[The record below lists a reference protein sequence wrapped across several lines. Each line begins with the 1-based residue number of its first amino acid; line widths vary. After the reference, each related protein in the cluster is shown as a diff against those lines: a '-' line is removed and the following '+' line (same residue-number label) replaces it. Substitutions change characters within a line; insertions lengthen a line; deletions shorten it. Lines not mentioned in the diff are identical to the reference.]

1 MTRKQKFDRTA
12 VVGCWLLAVVAIEGE
27 VGRVDDREEDCAEL
41 EDKGGWMTDK
51 KSEPSLR
58 KGK

>member
-27 VGRVDDREEDCAEL
+27 VGRVDDREEDCAEQ

-51 KSEPSLR
+51 
-58 KGK
+58 